1 MSRTTKLLTGI
12 VAAALCGVASPAL
25 ASPAATA
32 TPAGQSALG
41 AVQKLSAAEVK
52 AFEQRNPEKA
62 ARLKAD
68 SVRRHGGTAAQGV
81 YVTIHNKASNKCLA
95 IGNSSQENGAH
106 AIQWDCLNSN
116 AQLWYIDGH
125 FIQNAASGKYLAI
138 GSSSTANGAHAIQ
151 WDYTGSRGQQWTWSG
166 EFITN
171 NNSGKNLAIGNSSTE
186 NGAHALQWSYTGSDG
201 QRWW

>member
-1 MSRTTKLLTGI
+1 MSRTAKFLTGVI
-12 VAAALCGVASPAL
+12 ATALCGVMSPAFASPAT
-25 ASPAATA
+25 AAE
-32 TPAGQSALG
+32 SADPSGPG

-52 AFEQRNPEKA
+52 AFEQENPEED

-68 SVRRHGGTAAQGV
+68 SVRRHGGAAARGT
-81 YVTIHNKASNKCLA
+81 YVRIHNKNSNKCLA

-106 AIQWDCLNSN
+106 AIQWKCLDSN

-125 FIQNAASGKYLAI
+125 FVQNAASGKYLAI

-151 WDYTGSRGQQWTWSG
+151 WDYTGSKGQQWTWSG
-166 EFITN
+166 EFFWN
-171 NNSGKNLAIGNSSTE
+171 NNSGKYLAIGSSSTE
-186 NGAHALQWSYTGSDG
+186 DGAHALQWEYTGSDG